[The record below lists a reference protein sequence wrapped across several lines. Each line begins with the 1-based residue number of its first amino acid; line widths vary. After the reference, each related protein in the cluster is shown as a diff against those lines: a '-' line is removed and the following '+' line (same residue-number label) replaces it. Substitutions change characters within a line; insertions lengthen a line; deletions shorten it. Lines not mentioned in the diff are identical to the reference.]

1 MQYSALLGG
10 FAIVLENGRG
20 GFLSASTAKFEPQ
33 VNIYFIATSLSM
45 LPYGVKMRPNIC
57 RNLYNIAYVVA
68 LLGTDGGGERGAHA
82 VTYWYFSFRHLIKN

>member
-33 VNIYFIATSLSM
+33 VNIYFIATSSSR

-57 RNLYNIAYVVA
+57 RNLYNMACVVA
-68 LLGTDGGGERGAHA
+68 LEVGDRWGRGECSHLL
-82 VTYWYFSFRHLIKN
+82 VFFVPPLIKN